1 MRAFFILVLIGAA
14 AAAAYVF
21 GAKAGR
27 TRYREIVHAS
37 RAFMNDPLVAK
48 ARERAVKG
56 AKKATKRAS
65 KEADRMHRRAVK
77 AIS

>member
-1 MRAFFILVLIGAA
+1 MRTFFILVLIGAA

-37 RAFMNDPLVAK
+37 RTFWNDPLVAK
-48 ARERAVKG
+48 ARDRAVKS
-56 AKKATKRAS
+56 AKKATKKAS

>member
-1 MRAFFILVLIGAA
+1 MRPIVLITLIGAA

-37 RAFMNDPLVAK
+37 RTFWNDPLVAK
-48 ARERAVKG
+48 ARDRAVKS
-56 AKKATKRAS
+56 AKKATKKAS
-65 KEADRMHRRAVK
+65 KDADRLHRKAVK
-77 AIS
+77 ALG

>member
-1 MRAFFILVLIGAA
+1 MRPFVLITLIGSA

-37 RAFMNDPLVAK
+37 RTFWSDPHVAK
-48 ARERAVKG
+48 ARDRAVKS
-56 AKKATKRAS
+56 AQKATKTAS
-65 KEADRMHRRAVK
+65 KEADRLHRKAAK
-77 AIS
+77 AIG